1 MSMVGIYTQNYA
13 SAPESNLSEYQNV
26 ADVDADT
33 QKWFDVTLNGNKIGY
48 AMNSYSQSSLG
59 YVFKDYSLLR
69 IPMAGVLRE
78 VLLDFYAV
86 VDLEFSIKSFTFGL
100 ASGDYTT
107 DIFGGVK
114 NGYLEMQISNSD
126 GEPVKMS
133 FPTGAGIYLPGMI
146 PLVMASKGFPEGEFV
161 LKGLDPFALAVSNMA
176 VESFPVEA
184 ISVNGKHYNAH
195 RLEITMSGVS
205 STMWTL
211 DDGTVVKEE
220 EAAGMEMTIAS
231 REQALNI
238 PDFKPEWDIL
248 KNLAVEADRELTNP
262 RQATYMKINLIGI
275 EPGGF
280 HLYDDFQKLV
290 SSAPPVVEISA
301 EHCRF
306 KNDSRKSSSP
316 ENYLK
321 SETLI
326 QSDDPNI
333 QRQANRITSNIVV
346 DSLKVIALVDWV
358 YNNIEKD
365 YTISLPSAAEV
376 LRVRR
381 GDCNEHTALFT
392 ALARASGIPA
402 KVCLGVV
409 YSEGMFYYH
418 AWPAVY
424 IDGCWRAVDPTLGQY
439 TADATHIMLLEGS
452 LDAQASLM
460 RVVGKLKV
468 KILDYKT
475 SMETALSQ

>member
-1 MSMVGIYTQNYA
+1 MSMVGIYSHNYTSKA
-13 SAPESNLSEYQNV
+13 ESNLSEYQNV
-26 ADVDADT
+26 SDIDADT

-114 NGYLEMQISNSD
+114 NGYLEMTIRNSD

-133 FPTGAGIYLPGMI
+133 FPSGSGIYLPGMI
-146 PLVMASKGFPEGEFV
+146 PLLMASKGFPEGEFV
-161 LKGLDPFALAVSNMA
+161 LKGLDPFALSVSNMA
-176 VESFPVEA
+176 VENLPRQE
-184 ISVNGKHYNAH
+184 IDINGRKYNAH
-195 RLEITMSGVS
+195 RLVITMSGVS

-220 EAAGMEMTIAS
+220 EAAGMEMALTS

-238 PDFKPEWDIL
+238 PDFKPDWDIL
-248 KNLAVEADRELTNP
+248 KNLAVPVDQELANP
-262 RQATYMKINLIGI
+262 REATYMKVELNGI
-275 EPGGF
+275 EPAGF
-280 HLYDDFQKLV
+280 HLYDDFQKLA
-290 SSAPPVVEISA
+290 SSVPPIVEIST

-306 KNDSRKSSSP
+306 KNDNTDSP
-316 ENYLK
+316 PLENYLK

-333 QRQANRITSNIVV
+333 KRQAQRITSNIMV
-346 DSLKVIALVDWV
+346 DSLKVIALIDWV
-358 YNNIEKD
+358 YNNVEKD
-365 YTISLPSAAEV
+365 YAISLPSATEV

-402 KVCLGVV
+402 KVCLGIV
-409 YSEGMFYYH
+409 YNEGMFYYH

-424 IDGCWRAVDPTLGQY
+424 VDGCWRAVDPTLGQHI
-439 TADATHIMLLEGS
+439 ADATHIMLLEGS

-468 KILDYKT
+468 KLLDYKT
-475 SMETALSQ
+475 SMETALNQ